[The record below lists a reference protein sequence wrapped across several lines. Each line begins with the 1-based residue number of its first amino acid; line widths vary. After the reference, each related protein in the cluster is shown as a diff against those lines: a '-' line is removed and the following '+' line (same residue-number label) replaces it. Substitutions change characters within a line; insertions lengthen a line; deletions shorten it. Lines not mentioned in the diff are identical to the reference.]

1 MWPRKYKHASW
12 NGITF
17 NILKTDEVDSM
28 RLDARSLPNRDEPYI
43 KPMGSGIQKIDINA
57 IFIGP
62 NSLADANA
70 FVRKLKKNPE
80 GVLEHPE
87 LGELKLVFE
96 NVRRTITTTKGQVTL
111 VINFLKQGKPV
122 ILQRVSS
129 RSVSSLTSSVLDAG
143 TNQFEQQIQINA
155 ANVSEIAQV
164 QDEYQV
170 LLDDMSYLF
179 SQIKLPSDELADLF
193 RQINEVKGKVS
204 SIAND
209 PKAFA
214 VSVNALLSDFSS
226 IANTEQ
232 PQTYEAISLERS
244 TNLKLINNE
253 ATANTN
259 LLKLQATTTR
269 IKTSRELATVENSQ
283 SAQDLA
289 RASSKDLNQNY
300 NAINQLKISL
310 GDRIAENTATAN
322 YQNMDLVDRLF
333 ALDTELSSQ
342 LSKVQGYQDKVQTLS
357 TFAPKPSMALA
368 HENEQ
373 PLNDFEWLNK
383 SAKHPLFMS
392 GDIKIQK

>member
-1 MWPRKYKHASW
+1 MWDRKYKVGSW
-12 NGITF
+12 NGLAI

-28 RLDARSLPNRDEPYI
+28 RLDARSLPNREEPYI
-43 KPMGSGIQKIDINA
+43 KPMGSGIPTMDIDAVFVGINA
-57 IFIGP
+57 
-62 NSLADANA
+62 LVDANA
-70 FVRKLKKNPE
+70 FVRELKKNPE
-80 GVLEHPE
+80 GVLEHPY

-96 NVRRTITTTKGQVTL
+96 NVRRTITSEKGKV
-111 VINFLKQGKPV
+111 VIVLNFLKQGKPV

-143 TNQFEQQIQINA
+143 TNQFEQQIQA
-155 ANVSEIAQV
+155 ANVSEIALV

-170 LLDDMSYLF
+170 LLDDMSYLS
-179 SQIKLPSDELADLF
+179 SQIKSPGDELSDL
-193 RQINEVKGKVS
+193 QSKINQVKGKTS
-204 SIAND
+204 SIANE

-214 VSVNALLSDFSS
+214 VSVNTLLSDFSS
-226 IANTEQ
+226 MANIEQ

-253 ATANTN
+253 ATATTN

-269 IKTSRELATVENSQ
+269 IKTSRELAAVENSQ

-289 RASSKDLNQNY
+289 IASSKDLAQNY

-310 GDRIAENTATAN
+310 GDRIAENTATAT

-333 ALDTELSSQ
+333 ELDTELSSQ
-342 LSKVQGYQDKVQTLS
+342 LGKVQSYQDKVQTVS
-357 TFAPKPSMALA
+357 TFNHKPSMALA

-373 PLNDFEWLNK
+373 SLSDFEWLNK

-392 GDIKIQK
+392 GDIKVQK